1 MLGYVRPY
9 EPQLRIIEQ
18 QYYRAAYCGLC
29 HALGKSCGQ
38 LSRLGLSYDF
48 TLLVLFRLALT
59 GEKPEFEKKQ
69 CIAHPCKKRLTV
81 KGCRALEFSACAG
94 TILAYR
100 KILDDI
106 ADERGAKRQK
116 AKMARSIFRGGY
128 KKAKKSLPELDLFI
142 EEKLSE
148 LSELERAETPSVDLP
163 AGIFGD
169 VLATI
174 FAFGLEGAEK
184 KIAETFGRCIGRWI
198 YIIDAIDDFEKDKE
212 KGRYNPFLCLYG
224 DRELDCEIKKDIEAA
239 LTTTLGDALNALDLI
254 SFEDRND
261 LEGLLKNILLLGMP
275 MKARNIIYGQ
285 DCPSCDMQTEL
296 KGNDK

>member
-29 HALGKSCGQ
+29 HALGRSCGQ
-38 LSRLGLSYDF
+38 LSRFGLSYDF

-59 GEKPEFEKKQ
+59 DEKPEFEKKR

-81 KGCRALEFSACAG
+81 KGCRALEFSAFAG

-100 KILDDI
+100 KILDDV
-106 ADERGAKRQK
+106 ADERGTKRQK
-116 AKMARSIFRGGY
+116 AKIARSVFRGGY
-128 KKAKKSLPELDLFI
+128 KKAKKSLPELDRFV

-148 LSELERAETPSVDLP
+148 LSELEKAKTPSADLP

-169 VLATI
+169 ILAEI
-174 FAFGLEGAEK
+174 FSHGLDGTEE

-198 YIIDAIDDFEKDKE
+198 YIIDAIDDYEKDKE

-224 DRELDCEIKKDIEAA
+224 EREIDAEIKKDIEAA
-239 LTTTLGDALNALDLI
+239 LTTTLGDAVNALDLI
-254 SFEDRND
+254 SFDGRND

-275 MKARNIIYGQ
+275 AKAHEIIYGK
-285 DCPSCDMQTEL
+285 DCTSCETES

>member
-29 HALGKSCGQ
+29 HALGRTCGQ

-48 TLLVLFRLALT
+48 TLLVLFRLAAT
-59 GEKPEFEKKQ
+59 GEKPEFEKRR
-69 CIAHPCKKRLTV
+69 CITHPCKKRLTA
-81 KGCRALEFSACAG
+81 KGCQALEFSAFAG

-106 ADERGAKRQK
+106 SDEKGSKRQR

-128 KKAKKSLPELDLFI
+128 RKAKNSLPELDSFI
-142 EEKLSE
+142 EEKLSA
-148 LSELERAETPSVDLP
+148 LSELERTKTPSVDLP

-169 VLATI
+169 VLAKI
-174 FAFGLEGAEK
+174 FAYGLEGAEQ
-184 KIAETFGRCIGRWI
+184 KIADAFGHCIGRWI
-198 YIIDAIDDFEKDKE
+198 YIIDAIDDYEKDREKE
-212 KGRYNPFLCLYG
+212 RYNPFLCLYG
-224 DRELDCEIKKDIEAA
+224 DRELDPEIKKDIESA
-239 LTTTLGDALNALDLI
+239 LATTLGDAQNALDLV
-254 SFEDRND
+254 SLDGRSD
-261 LEGLLKNILLLGMP
+261 LDGLLKNILLLGMP
-275 MKARNIIYGQ
+275 AKAHKIIYGE
-285 DCPSCDMQTEL
+285 DCESFETEL

>member
-18 QYYRAAYCGLC
+18 QYYRGAYCGLC
-29 HALGKSCGQ
+29 HALGRSCGQ

-48 TLLVLFRLALT
+48 TLLVLFRLAVT
-59 GEKPEFEKKQ
+59 GEKPEFEKKR
-69 CIAHPCKKRLTV
+69 CVAHPCKKRLTV
-81 KGCRALEFSACAG
+81 KGCRALEFSAYAG

-116 AKMARSIFRGGY
+116 AKMARSVFRGGY
-128 KKAKKSLPELDLFI
+128 EKAKKALPELDSFI

-148 LSELERAETPSVDLP
+148 LSGLEKAKTPSVDLP

-169 VLATI
+169 ILAKI
-174 FAFGLEGAEK
+174 FAFGLEGAEQ
-184 KIAETFGRCIGRWI
+184 KIAEAFGQCIGRWI
-198 YIIDAIDDFEKDKE
+198 YIIDAADDCEKDRE

-224 DRELDCEIKKDIEAA
+224 ERELDSEIQKDIEAA

-254 SFEDRND
+254 SFEGRSD
-261 LEGLLKNILLLGMP
+261 LEGLLKNILLQGMP
-275 MKARNIIYGQ
+275 AKAHKIIYGQ
-285 DCPSCDMQTEL
+285 DCESCGTEL
-296 KGNDK
+296 KGKNE

>member
-18 QYYRAAYCGLC
+18 QYYRGVYCGLC
-29 HALGKSCGQ
+29 HALGRECGQ

-48 TLLVLFRLALT
+48 TLLVLFRLAVT
-59 GEKPEFEKKQ
+59 GEKPEFEKRR
-69 CIAHPCKKRLTV
+69 CIAHPCKKRLTA
-81 KGCRALEFSACAG
+81 KGCQALEFSAFAG
-94 TILAYR
+94 NILAYR
-100 KILDDI
+100 KILDDVS
-106 ADERGAKRQK
+106 DERGAKRQR

-128 KKAKKSLPELDLFI
+128 KRARKALPELDLFI
-142 EEKLSE
+142 EERLAE
-148 LSELERAETPSVDLP
+148 LSELEKKKTPSVDLP

-169 VLATI
+169 VLAKI

-184 KIAETFGRCIGRWI
+184 KLAEAFGQCIGRWI
-198 YIIDAIDDFEKDKE
+198 YIIDAVDDYEKDKE

-224 DRELDCEIKKDIEAA
+224 DRELDSEIKKDIEAA
-239 LTTTLGDALNALDLI
+239 LKTTLGDAINALDLI
-254 SFEDRND
+254 SFEGRAD

-275 MKARNIIYGQ
+275 ARAHKIIYGE
-285 DCPSCDMQTEL
+285 DCESCETEL

>member
-29 HALGKSCGQ
+29 HALGKRCGQ

-48 TLLVLFRLALT
+48 TLLVLFRLAVT
-59 GEKPEFEKKQ
+59 QEKPEFEKKR

-81 KGCRALEFSACAG
+81 KNCQALEFSACAG
-94 TILAYR
+94 TILAYK

-106 ADERGAKRQK
+106 SDERGAKRQR
-116 AKMARSIFRGGY
+116 AKIARSFFGGGY
-128 KKAKKSLPELDLFI
+128 KKAKKDFNDLDLFI

-148 LSELERAETPSVDLP
+148 LSDLEKTKTPSVDLP
-163 AGIFGD
+163 SSIFGD
-169 VLATI
+169 ILAKI
-174 FAFGLEGAEK
+174 FALGLEGGEE
-184 KIAETFGRCIGRWI
+184 KIASTFGRCIGRWI
-198 YIIDAIDDFEKDKE
+198 YIVDAIDDYEKDKE

-224 DRELDCEIKKDIEAA
+224 DRELDAEIKKDIEAA
-239 LTTTLGDALNALDLI
+239 LTTTLGDAVNALDLI
-254 SFEDRND
+254 SFDGRDD

-275 MKARNIIYGQ
+275 MKAKEIIYGE
-285 DCPSCDMQTEL
+285 DCESCSQTEL